1 MDSYKRYRCNVLV
14 GLYSR
19 RDATRVTDPDQ
30 RGLANHEAI
39 TSATERFLNEAAG
52 KFYGRTDSLV
62 AELAAIA
69 GGRT

>member
-19 RDATRVTDPDQ
+19 RDATSVTGADQ
-30 RGLANHEAI
+30 RGLANPEAI
-39 TSATERFLNEAAG
+39 ASAFERFVNEDAG
-52 KFYGRTDSLV
+52 KFYGRTDALV

-69 GGRT
+69 GGRA

>member
-14 GLYSR
+14 RLYSR
-19 RDATRVTDPDQ
+19 RDSTRVTDADQ

-39 TSATERFLNEAAG
+39 ASTIERFLNEAAG
-52 KFYGRTDSLV
+52 KFYGRTDALV

>member
-19 RDATRVTDPDQ
+19 RDAARVTDPDQ

-39 TSATERFLNEAAG
+39 TSATERFLNEAGG
-52 KFYGRTDSLV
+52 KLHGRTGALMAV
-62 AELAAIA
+62 IA
-69 GGRT
+69 GGRV

>member
-19 RDATRVTDPDQ
+19 RDAARVTDPDQ

-52 KFYGRTDSLV
+52 KLHGRTGALMKT
-62 AELAAIA
+62 IA
-69 GGRT
+69 GGRL